1 MSVLGAVSNGIGSAV
16 STVAN
21 AASYSGSAVSNI
33 GRNACEIGECY
44 KEISEIEKDNVKLKE
59 GDMIKFTY
67 REGKVLGFGGKTNF
81 NADYTNVEAK
91 FTKYSNVLG
100 VGDTIEVDK
109 TSVKIDGTL
118 VPNTYSFFYLDRIV
132 KNTLSVIVEETLIGD
147 VENEG
152 MNLVQGVGNLLK
164 TNTKQQSRESRD
176 TEVLLGTLKSS
187 WKDKVST
194 LIPDVDVGDIAKNE
208 DITKMNEMLDS
219 AASYISP
226 FIQYEQIIKSLG
238 ISGQKIPIEFL
249 EELSKIVNRFG
260 GDAIPAIKRVNT
272 GGTLYKNLSEMAK
285 YFDDYKAPLG
295 LTVINDKTMKW
306 EGVKTDVKTDVKKD
320 VKTDVKTDDKTD
332 VKKGMFIGMFKSTF
346 GAYVY
351 YPVVLSSKGNFL
363 ISKQMTTGYVNTIN
377 ASKFLCPNSFE
388 NGILLFTFNRSTC
401 GNKDTRKSKSIIG
414 MTSGMTS
421 GVASGISGVASGISG
436 FASRVA
442 KIGTAS
448 PVTKPV
454 TAKKGGKKRLTN
466 KMRKQ
471 KK

>member
-1 MSVLGAVSNGIGSAV
+1 MDVLGAVSNGIGSAA
-16 STVAN
+16 SNVAN

-67 REGKVLGFGGKTNF
+67 REGKVLGFGGKTNL

-91 FTKYSNVLG
+91 FTKYNNVLG

-132 KNTLSVIVEETLIGD
+132 KDTLSVIVVETLIGD

-152 MNLVQGVGNLLK
+152 INLVQGVGNLLK

-306 EGVKTDVKTDVKKD
+306 EGVKTDVKTDVKK
-320 VKTDVKTDDKTD
+320 
-332 VKKGMFIGMFKSTF
+332 GMFIGMFKSTF

-414 MTSGMTS
+414 MTSG
-421 GVASGISGVASGISG
+421 VASGISGVASGISG

>member
-1 MSVLGAVSNGIGSAV
+1 MDVLGAVSNGIGSAA
-16 STVAN
+16 SNVAN

-67 REGKVLGFGGKTNF
+67 REGKVLGFGGKTNL
-81 NADYTNVEAK
+81 NADYTSVEAK
-91 FTKYSNVLG
+91 FTKYNNVLG

-132 KNTLSVIVEETLIGD
+132 KDTLSVIVVETLIGD

-152 MNLVQGVGNLLK
+152 INLVQGVGNLLK

-306 EGVKTDVKTDVKKD
+306 EGVKTDVKTDVKK
-320 VKTDVKTDDKTD
+320 
-332 VKKGMFIGMFKSTF
+332 GMFIGMFKSTF

-414 MTSGMTS
+414 MTSG
-421 GVASGISGVASGISG
+421 VASGISGVASGISG